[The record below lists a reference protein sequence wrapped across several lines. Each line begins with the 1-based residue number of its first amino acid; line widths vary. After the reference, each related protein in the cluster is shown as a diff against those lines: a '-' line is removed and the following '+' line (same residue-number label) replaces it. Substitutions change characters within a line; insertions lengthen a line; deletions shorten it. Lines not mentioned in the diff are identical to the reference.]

1 MIITLWSGAVCLGVY
16 DAESEDDARD
26 QMARR
31 NGYQRF
37 TDMPA
42 GCQAK
47 AFDENEP
54 PWQSAEATK
63 QARDKLRRWVTDL
76 RERRTT
82 R

>member
-1 MIITLWSGAVCLGVY
+1 MIFKLWSGPVCLGVY
-16 DAESEDDARD
+16 DAESADDARD

-37 TDMPA
+37 ADMLS

-47 AFDENEP
+47 AFDENEH
-54 PWQSAEATK
+54 PWCSAEATK